1 MAGGGIAEAEPRQA
15 VGQFATGVLCA
26 TIAELGQ
33 AYAAYDGAVRFTGGG
48 VRPTKLGALLAPY
61 RSEEEAR
68 SALIAAG
75 ARLDRIER
83 VAARAGR

>member
-1 MAGGGIAEAEPRQA
+1 MAAGGATATAPRRA
-15 VGQFATGVLCA
+15 IGEFATGVLCA

-61 RSEEEAR
+61 QSEEAAR
-68 SALIAAG
+68 SALLAAG
-75 ARLDRIER
+75 ARLDRIEH